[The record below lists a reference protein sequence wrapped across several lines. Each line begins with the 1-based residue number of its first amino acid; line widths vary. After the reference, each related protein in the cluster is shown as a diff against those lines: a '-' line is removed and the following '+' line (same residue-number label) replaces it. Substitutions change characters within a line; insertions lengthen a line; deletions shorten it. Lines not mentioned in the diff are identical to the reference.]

1 MPDTNR
7 GRGKGGHPAAPGKT
21 PGSAEGPRDAGIKP
35 SLEPGKT
42 PGKAE
47 GERGVS

>member
-1 MPDTNR
+1 MSDAKR
-7 GRGKGGHPAAPGKT
+7 GRGKGHPAAPGKT
-21 PGSAEGPRDAGIKP
+21 PGKAEGPRDPGTRP